1 MTDYVVSSAVTSTS
15 VTLSSGDTMEVV
27 SGGTASRTFVDSGG
41 REIVSAGGSDI
52 SALVNPG
59 GEQEVYGSASGDTV
73 AVMCSSSNRK
83 LPISTRAPVAC
94 SISEIILSRIFS

>member
-59 GEQEVYGSASGDTV
+59 GEQDVYGSASGDTV
-73 AVMCSSSNRK
+73 AGNMFGVPKLVKLVGLGNRP
-83 LPISTRAPVAC
+83 LAV
-94 SISEIILSRIFS
+94 